1 MYVAT
6 MIICIYDI
14 ILMHVTQYDLTDC
27 DVTDVIIVYQPNF
40 TNKIILT
47 LKTLSMILSTISS
60 TSDLCH
66 S

>member
-14 ILMHVTQYDLTDC
+14 ILMHVTQYDLTDR
-27 DVTDVIIVYQPNF
+27 DVIIVYQSKF

-47 LKTLSMILSTISS
+47 LKTLHMILSIMSS
-60 TSDLCH
+60 NSDLCH